1 VRLACIAQM
10 VNVLQAVLLTEGEKM
25 IKTPTYHIFH
35 MYRHHQGAELLD
47 SSITGIDEVGIGEW
61 KVPQITESVSEK
73 DGIITITLNNLSLEG
88 AQELDIQLA
97 DATGYQVIEASVVT
111 DGDIHAHNTFEEP
124 ERVVEKPF
132 NGYTKNEKGF
142 AVKLPANS
150 VVAIRIAK

>member
-1 VRLACIAQM
+1 
-10 VNVLQAVLLTEGEKM
+10 M

-88 AQELDIQLA
+88 EQTLDIQLA

-111 DGDIHAHNTFEEP
+111 DSDIHAHNTFEDP
-124 ERVVEKPF
+124 ERVVEKAF
-132 NGYTKNEKGF
+132 TAYTKNDKGF
-142 AVKLPANS
+142 AVTLPANS
-150 VVAIRIAK
+150 VVAIRVAK